1 MKLERHVGGLSL
13 ARKVN
18 YLRARG
24 WREDTGGW
32 SNERFRPVSIQ
43 RAIHHQLTDDLSR
56 ALCGLGWQVVGY
68 SPRGYVQ
75 LRDGERGAPCSLPKA
90 LRIQAR
96 RERRPVAELTYV
108 LFLAA
113 LLEVEGSAPDSIE
126 GRPTRA
132 EEEDP

>member
-24 WREDTGGW
+24 WHEDTEGW
-32 SNERFRPVSIQ
+32 SSERFRPVPIA
-43 RAIHHQLTDDLSR
+43 RALHHQLTDDLSR
-56 ALCGLGWQVVGY
+56 ALCHMGWQVMGY

-75 LRDGERGAPCSLPKA
+75 MRDGERGQSCSLPKA
-90 LRIQAR
+90 LRLQAR
-96 RERRPVAELTYV
+96 RERRPVAELTYA

-113 LLEVEGSAPDSIE
+113 LLETEGEAP
-126 GRPTRA
+126 G
-132 EEEDP
+132 

>member
-24 WREDTGGW
+24 WREDAEGW
-32 SNERFRPVSIQ
+32 SSERFRPVPIA

-56 ALCGLGWQVVGY
+56 ALCGMGWQVLGY

-75 LRDGERGAPCSLPKA
+75 LRDGERGQACSLPKA
-90 LRIQAR
+90 LRLQAR
-96 RERRPVAELTYV
+96 RERRPVAELTYA

-113 LLEVEGSAPDSIE
+113 LLETEGGAP
-126 GRPTRA
+126 G
-132 EEEDP
+132 